1 MNTPDLTARY
11 AFPPDV
17 VLQIIAGDALL
28 LKLDREDVFA
38 LNATGAEIAQLL
50 GEGHNL
56 GGVIDALC
64 ARFGAGRPAIE
75 RDVYALV
82 SELVA
87 KGLLERLP
95 ST

>member
-1 MNTPDLTARY
+1 VNPPEDAARY
-11 AFPPDV
+11 AFPADV

-50 GEGHNL
+50 AERHNL
-56 GGVIDALC
+56 GSVIDTLC
-64 ARFGAGRPAIE
+64 ERFGGDRARIAD
-75 RDVYALV
+75 DVHTLV
-82 SELVA
+82 STLVA

-95 ST
+95 TT

>member
-1 MNTPDLTARY
+1 MTMPDLAAQY

-50 GEGHNL
+50 ADRHSL
-56 GGVIDALC
+56 GSIIDTLC
-64 ARFGAGRPAIE
+64 ARFGADRDAIAA
-75 RDVYALV
+75 DVQALV
-82 SELVA
+82 AALLA
-87 KGLLERLP
+87 KGLLERVP